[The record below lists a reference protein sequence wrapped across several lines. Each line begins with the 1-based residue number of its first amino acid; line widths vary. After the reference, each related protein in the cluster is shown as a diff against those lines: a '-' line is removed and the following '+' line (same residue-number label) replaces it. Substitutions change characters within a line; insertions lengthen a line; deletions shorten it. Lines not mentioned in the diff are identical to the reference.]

1 MKYYSFSTPKPVVF
15 DVCGNLRS
23 TNGFLHH
30 RRCFDQWVFIYVKT
44 GNLHLSQDGEEFTVG
59 SGEYVFLPP
68 YHEHF
73 GTEPTKSL
81 ISYFW
86 VHFTLPEGTEVTTHP
101 DLPTLEEL
109 GLSHFKEDGAVGGE
123 NTAEGKTASVPDREN
138 AGAGEK
144 TVGRKKEEV
153 AGAADENAARD
164 LYLWPERGSTHY
176 RGKIPQ
182 YFLELLDMTRQQP
195 TYPAH
200 MPDCLLTLLLMQVS
214 RETQESLV
222 VQENDLPPVL
232 NKVTKW
238 MRSNLDDDISMF
250 YAAAEF
256 DYSSDYLASL
266 FRKHFHM
273 SFTRCL
279 NLMRIDAAKAM
290 LVSQNCS
297 IKEAAYSCGFPDE
310 KYFMKVFREVVGMT
324 PTAYKNTYFKYE
336 DM

>member
-1 MKYYSFSTPKPVVF
+1 MKYYSFSTPRPIVF

-30 RRCFDQWVFIYVKT
+30 RRCFDRWVFIYVKT
-44 GNLHLSQDGEEFTVG
+44 GSLHLSQDGEDFTVG

-73 GTEPTKSL
+73 GTEPSKSQL
-81 ISYFW
+81 SYFW
-86 VHFTLPEGTEVTTHP
+86 VHFTLPEGTEVTTYP
-101 DLPTLEEL
+101 DLPTLDEL
-109 GLSHFKEDGAVGGE
+109 GLSHFKAD
-123 NTAEGKTASVPDREN
+123 
-138 AGAGEK
+138 
-144 TVGRKKEEV
+144 
-153 AGAADENAARD
+153 GAADESAARD
-164 LYLWPERGSTHY
+164 LYLWSERGSTHY

-182 YFLELLDMTRQQP
+182 YFAELLDMTRQQP

-200 MPDCLLTLLLMQVS
+200 MPACLLTLLLMQVS

-222 VQENDLPPVL
+222 VQENDLPPIL

-238 MRSNLDDDISMF
+238 MRSNLDNDISMF

-256 DYSSDYLASL
+256 NYSPDYLASL
-266 FRKHFHM
+266 FRKYFHM

-336 DM
+336 NM

>member
-1 MKYYSFSTPKPVVF
+1 MKYYSFSTPSPIVF

-30 RRCFDQWVFIYVKT
+30 RRCFDRWVFIYVKT
-44 GNLHLSQDGEEFTVG
+44 GSLHLSPDGEDFTVG

-73 GTEPTKSL
+73 GTEPSKSL
-81 ISYFW
+81 LSYFW
-86 VHFTLPEGTEVTTHP
+86 VHFTLPEGTEVTPYP
-101 DLPTLEEL
+101 DLPTLDEL
-109 GLSHFKEDGAVGGE
+109 GLSHFKADGV
-123 NTAEGKTASVPDREN
+123 AEES
-138 AGAGEK
+138 
-144 TVGRKKEEV
+144 
-153 AGAADENAARD
+153 AARD

-182 YFLELLDMTRQQP
+182 YFSELLDMTRQQP

-200 MPDCLLTLLLMQVS
+200 MPACLLTLLLMQVS

-222 VQENDLPPVL
+222 VQENDLPPIL

-238 MRSNLDDDISMF
+238 MRSNLDNDISMF

-256 DYSSDYLASL
+256 NYSPDYLASL
-266 FRKHFHM
+266 FRKYFHM

-310 KYFMKVFREVVGMT
+310 KYFMKVFREVIGMT

-336 DM
+336 NM

>member
-1 MKYYSFSTPKPVVF
+1 MKYYSFSTPRPIVF

-30 RRCFDQWVFIYVKT
+30 RRCFDRWVFIYVKT
-44 GNLHLSQDGEEFTVG
+44 GSLHLSQDGEDFTVG

-73 GTEPTKSL
+73 GTEPSKSL
-81 ISYFW
+81 LSYFW
-86 VHFTLPEGTEVTTHP
+86 VHFTLPEGTEVTTYP
-101 DLPTLEEL
+101 DLPTLDEL
-109 GLSHFKEDGAVGGE
+109 GLSHFKADGA
-123 NTAEGKTASVPDREN
+123 A
-138 AGAGEK
+138 
-144 TVGRKKEEV
+144 KESAV
-153 AGAADENAARD
+153 RD

-182 YFLELLDMTRQQP
+182 YFSELLDMTRQQP
-195 TYPAH
+195 TYPMH
-200 MPDCLLTLLLMQVS
+200 MPACLLTLLLMQVS

-222 VQENDLPPVL
+222 MQENDLPPIL

-238 MRSNLDDDISMF
+238 MRSNLDNDISMF

-256 DYSSDYLASL
+256 NYSPDYLASL
-266 FRKHFHM
+266 FRKYFHM

-336 DM
+336 NM

>member
-1 MKYYSFSTPKPVVF
+1 MKYYSFSTPSPIVF

-30 RRCFDQWVFIYVKT
+30 RRCFDRWVFIYVKT
-44 GNLHLSQDGEEFTVG
+44 GSLHLSQDGEDFTVG

-68 YHEHF
+68 YYEHF
-73 GTEPTKSL
+73 GTEPSKSL
-81 ISYFW
+81 LSYFW
-86 VHFTLPEGTEVTTHP
+86 VHFTLPEHTEVTTYP
-101 DLPTLEEL
+101 DLPTLDEL
-109 GLSHFKEDGAVGGE
+109 GLSHFKADGA
-123 NTAEGKTASVPDREN
+123 A
-138 AGAGEK
+138 
-144 TVGRKKEEV
+144 KES
-153 AGAADENAARD
+153 AARD

-182 YFLELLDMTRQQP
+182 YFAELLDMTRQQP

-200 MPDCLLTLLLMQVS
+200 MPACLLTLLLMQVS

-222 VQENDLPPVL
+222 VQENDLPPIL

-238 MRSNLDDDISMF
+238 MRSNLDNDISMF

-256 DYSSDYLASL
+256 NYSPDYLASL
-266 FRKHFHM
+266 FRKYFHM

-336 DM
+336 NM

>member
-1 MKYYSFSTPKPVVF
+1 MKYYSFSTPRPIVF

-30 RRCFDQWVFIYVKT
+30 RRCFDRWVFIYVKT
-44 GNLHLSQDGEEFTVG
+44 GSLHLSQDGEDFTVG

-73 GTEPTKSL
+73 GTEPSKSL
-81 ISYFW
+81 LSYFW
-86 VHFTLPEGTEVTTHP
+86 VHFTLPEGTEVTTYP
-101 DLPTLEEL
+101 DLPTLDEL
-109 GLSHFKEDGAVGGE
+109 GLSHFKADGA
-123 NTAEGKTASVPDREN
+123 A
-138 AGAGEK
+138 
-144 TVGRKKEEV
+144 KES
-153 AGAADENAARD
+153 AARD

-182 YFLELLDMTRQQP
+182 YFSELLDMTRQQP
-195 TYPAH
+195 TYPMH
-200 MPDCLLTLLLMQVS
+200 MPACLLTLLLMQVS

-222 VQENDLPPVL
+222 MQENDLPPIL

-238 MRSNLDDDISMF
+238 MRSNLDNDISMF

-256 DYSSDYLASL
+256 NYSPDYLASL
-266 FRKHFHM
+266 FRKYFHM

-336 DM
+336 NM

>member
-1 MKYYSFSTPKPVVF
+1 MKYYSFSTPRPIVF

-30 RRCFDQWVFIYVKT
+30 RRCFDRWVFIYVKT
-44 GNLHLSQDGEEFTVG
+44 GSLHLSQDGEDFTVG

-73 GTEPTKSL
+73 GTEPSKSL
-81 ISYFW
+81 LSYFW
-86 VHFTLPEGTEVTTHP
+86 VHFTLPEGTEVTTYP
-101 DLPTLEEL
+101 DLPTLDEL
-109 GLSHFKEDGAVGGE
+109 GLSHFKADGA
-123 NTAEGKTASVPDREN
+123 A
-138 AGAGEK
+138 
-144 TVGRKKEEV
+144 KES
-153 AGAADENAARD
+153 AARD

-182 YFLELLDMTRQQP
+182 YFSELLDMTRQQP

-200 MPDCLLTLLLMQVS
+200 MPACLLTLLLMQVS

-222 VQENDLPPVL
+222 VQENDLPPIL

-238 MRSNLDDDISMF
+238 MRSNLDNDISMF

-256 DYSSDYLASL
+256 NYSPDYLASL
-266 FRKHFHM
+266 FRKYFHM

-324 PTAYKNTYFKYE
+324 PTAYKKTYFKYE